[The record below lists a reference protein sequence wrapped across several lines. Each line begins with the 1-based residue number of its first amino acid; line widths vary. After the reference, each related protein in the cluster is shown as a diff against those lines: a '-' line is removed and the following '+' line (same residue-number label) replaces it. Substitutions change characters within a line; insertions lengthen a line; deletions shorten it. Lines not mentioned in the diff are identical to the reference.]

1 MQKTNIF
8 ICVIA
13 TKQNVFYSKDERIQ
27 ANYLEHFAAHL
38 GSVTFSSSSA
48 MNVAASYINAIEHPQ
63 RKSGNDIARRARLE
77 THWTHS
83 ILEKTKKNKNKPMSN
98 MYMP

>member
-1 MQKTNIF
+1 MFYSNQT
-8 ICVIA
+8 
-13 TKQNVFYSKDERIQ
+13 NVFYSKDERIQ

-63 RKSGNDIARRARLE
+63 RKSGNDIARRKRLE

-83 ILEKTKKNKNKPMSN
+83 ILKKTKKDK
-98 MYMP
+98 